1 MKERGGSSDR
11 PLSEDMTSL
20 FPAEK
25 ALKKRIVVP
34 LLGQELLIRGKKEI
48 VIEQELI
55 QGISISRMQ
64 DENETTRDYDSMKKA

>member
-1 MKERGGSSDR
+1 MR
-11 PLSEDMTSL
+11 
-20 FPAEK
+20 
-25 ALKKRIVVP
+25 KRIVVP

>member
-1 MKERGGSSDR
+1 
-11 PLSEDMTSL
+11 MTSL